1 MFGSIVPVELLRFR
15 GAAPDARFDSTTP
28 CRKRMSARNSGP
40 NVAPDVLMT
49 VTESF
54 ASMFEQSLASQR
66 IKPGAILVGRI
77 VEIGPDVVLVNAGL
91 KSEAVIPVEQ
101 FKNDR
106 GELEISVGDDVE
118 VALDSVEDGNG
129 ETRLSREKAKRA
141 RTWSRLEEAFEKQEI
156 VKGIIN
162 GRVKG
167 GFTVEIDFVRAFL
180 PGSLVDVRPVRDPS
194 YLEGKTLEFKVIKLD
209 QKRNNV
215 VVSRRAVVEQEYSAE
230 RTELLEKLQEGAVV
244 KGTVKNLT
252 DYGAF
257 VDLGGIDGLLHITD
271 MAWKRVKH
279 PSEVVTVGDEI
290 DVRILKFDRER
301 QRVSLGI
308 KQLGNDPWQNI
319 ARRYPT
325 GSRLFGKVTNI
336 ADYGCFVEIE
346 EGVEGLVHVSE
357 MDWTNKN
364 VNPSKVVH
372 IGQEVEVMVL
382 DIDEERRRISL
393 GIKQCQSNPWKD
405 FGDNFNRGDKVSG
418 QIKSIT
424 DFGIFIGLS
433 GGIDGLVHLS
443 DISWDIPGEEAVRNY
458 QKSQTVEAMVLSIDP
473 ERERISLGIKQL
485 AKDPFST
492 WIAEHPKGTIVKGTV
507 REVDAK
513 GAIIDLGG
521 GVEGHLR
528 ASELSRDRV
537 EDARTVL
544 KVDQEVEARFTNVDR
559 KSRTIA
565 LSIKAKEIHEEAE
578 AVQSYRTGESSSS
591 GTSLGDLLKEQIGG
605 QES

>member
-1 MFGSIVPVELLRFR
+1 MNFQ
-15 GAAPDARFDSTTP
+15 GAARDARFDTTAP
-28 CRKRMSARNSGP
+28 RMNGMTVRD
-40 NVAPDVLMT
+40 NVGALAPEVLM
-49 VTESF
+49 TESF
-54 ASMFEQSLASQR
+54 AQLFEESLASQK
-66 IKPGAILVGRI
+66 IKPGAILTGRV
-77 VEIGPDVVLVNAGL
+77 VEVGPDVVLVNAGL
-91 KSEAVIPVEQ
+91 KSEAVIPAEQ
-101 FKNDR
+101 FRNER
-106 GELEISVGDDVE
+106 GEMEVAVGDDVE

-141 RTWSRLEEAFEKQEI
+141 RTWSRLEQAFEKQEI

-230 RTELLEKLQEGAVV
+230 RTELLEKLQEGAVI

-279 PSEVVTVGDEI
+279 PSEVVNVGDEI

-308 KQLGNDPWQNI
+308 KQLGNDPWQQI
-319 ARRYPT
+319 GRRYPT
-325 GSRLFGKVTNI
+325 GTRLFGKVTNI

-393 GIKQCQSNPWKD
+393 GIKQCQANPWKE
-405 FGDNFNRGDKVSG
+405 FSDNYNRGDKVTG

-443 DISWDIPGEEAVRNY
+443 DISWDVPGEEAVRNY
-458 QKSQTVEAMVLSIDP
+458 QKAQQVEAMVLSIDP

-485 AKDPFST
+485 AKDPFSA
-492 WIAEHPKGTIVKGTV
+492 WIAEHPKNSIVKGSV

-544 KVDQEVEARFTNVDR
+544 KVGDEVEAKFTNVDR

-578 AVQSYRTGESSSS
+578 AVQNYRTGETSS
-591 GTSLGDLLKEQIGG
+591 GTSLGDLLKEHIGG
-605 QES
+605 GEN